1 MKITNESCGGEI
13 AGNGICLCPVEGII
27 NVLSKKWALVIIGTV
42 SNHGRIRFNKILKS
56 IKGISPK
63 TLADRLKELEE
74 ASTKAGKHI
83 TFAIFSIISS
93 DISIYPPRFL
103 YGIMS
108 YIGKFSND
116 FYPKFNSPPL
126 SIIPIINN
134 KLDRLFV

>member
-63 TLADRLKELEE
+63 TLADRLKELEDAE
-74 ASTKAGKHI
+74 LVNRDAFPEI
-83 TFAIFSIISS
+83 
-93 DISIYPPRFL
+93 PPRVEYSL
-103 YGIMS
+103 TQDGIEVRDCM
-108 YIGKFSND
+108 I
-116 FYPKFNSPPL
+116 PL
-126 SIIPIINN
+126 MEWAYKKTI
-134 KLDRLFV
+134 KE